1 MPGALWTNPGKLIAE
16 RSAQELIGIFVV
28 LPVLV
33 GVGILAVVVR
43 NAMANAATYTFADW
57 FWHVGWASVVGL
69 AVATTLPVVAIQ
81 EFRRRRAQ
89 RVSSAERI

>member
-1 MPGALWTNPGKLIAE
+1 MGPGKLITE
-16 RSAQELIGIFVV
+16 RSAKELVGIFVV

-43 NAMANAATYTFADW
+43 NAMVNAATFTFADW
-57 FWHVGWASVVGL
+57 FWHVVWASLVGL
-69 AVATTLPVVAIQ
+69 AIATALPVVAIQ

-89 RVSSAERI
+89 RAASAEQV

>member
-1 MPGALWTNPGKLIAE
+1 MPGASWTNPGKLIAE
-16 RSAQELIGIFVV
+16 RSAKELIGIFVV

-33 GVGILAVVVR
+33 GVGILAVVIR
-43 NAMANAATYTFADW
+43 NAMVNAATYTFADW
-57 FWHVGWASVVGL
+57 FWQVGWASVVGL

-89 RVSSAERI
+89 RASSAEKV

>member
-33 GVGILAVVVR
+33 GVGILAVVIR
-43 NAMANAATYTFADW
+43 NATVNAANYTFADW
-57 FWHVGWASVVGL
+57 FWRVGWASVVGL

-89 RVSSAERI
+89 RVSSAE

>member
-1 MPGALWTNPGKLIAE
+1 MPGASWTNPGKLIAE
-16 RSAQELIGIFVV
+16 RSAEELIGIFVV
-28 LPVLV
+28 FPVLV
-33 GVGILAVVVR
+33 GVGILAVVIR
-43 NAMANAATYTFADW
+43 NGLVKAATYTFADW

-89 RVSSAERI
+89 RASSAEKV